1 MTVILKNNAV
11 STLATPISASDTGIV
26 VASGAQFPTLAGGDY
41 FYATLVS
48 PAGTTEIVKVTARVG
63 NSMTVVRAQD
73 GSSAASFTAGSLVEM
88 RVNAASIRELRDEA
102 AEVSIADAGGYYTS
116 GTVEGALQEAATGLY
131 YRHGASGS
139 VARTVQGRLRDIV
152 SVKDFGAVG
161 DGVTDD
167 TAAIQAAQQASK
179 FVWVP
184 PGDYVVTGLRIYDQ
198 VNLIGS
204 GYENTRFLQGDP
216 AQPAINCTSDASVGQ
231 LLSLRLENFGV
242 RGHPSATVEAVKIE
256 ALGVYAIYRSH
267 FDFIIGSCYQ
277 GLNMQA
283 STANNVFY
291 CTFKIDVVGTQ
302 TTAVVLNGG
311 VYNTYDFFIAQVGGT
326 GRMMQHDGFN
336 NTFIRLVGDG
346 TIFCSGQD
354 ITYISPTIE
363 ELHAATPSDDTGI
376 YLNGFNQTL
385 ILPTIIFN
393 PTNATKLT
401 YCMRAF
407 ANSLI
412 VNPRFLVSGVTP
424 HPFQPLASGTTFT
437 LQGPGQNECANKME
451 VEYTGI
457 DASRDLRLVTKVG
470 DVSSF
475 ISGASTFSG
484 KSTQYLAP
492 AAGSAINHRIFSST
506 DAMIFEPAGTVTLI
520 NMTIGY
526 ATAVFREGQTISV
539 YTSAAITTINW
550 AAGGADVSLFPAS
563 MTAGQTIQ
571 FVYRAANNKW
581 YPIGT

>member
-1 MTVILKNNAV
+1 MAKTPTFSAVTNSDVNASEINAAIQAVADQFEQVLFLDGSTPNAMNADLDMNSNDILNASSLDTARLLINGGEV
-11 STLATPISASDTGIV
+11 SASDLVLSALVIAQEYATVAALLASTDTYTAGAYVHV
-26 VASGAQFPTLAGGDY
+26 VEGDYYYKAAASGDVTNAGGQQ
-41 FYATLVS
+41 FEVL
-48 PAGTTEIVKVTARVG
+48 PA
-63 NSMTVVRAQD
+63 D
-73 GSSAASFTAGSLVEM
+73 
-88 RVNAASIRELRDEA
+88 
-102 AEVSIADAGGYYTS
+102 GGYYS
-116 GTVEGALQEAATGLY
+116 AKA
-131 YRHGASGS
+131 
-139 VARTVQGRLRDIV
+139 
-152 SVKDFGAVG
+152 FGAVG

-167 TAAIQAAQQASK
+167 TVAIEAAQQASK
-179 FVWVP
+179 FVYVP
-184 PGDYVVTGLRIYDQ
+184 AGDYVVTGLRIYDQ
-198 VNLIGS
+198 VNLMGA

-242 RGHPSATVEAVKIE
+242 IGHASATVEAVKIE

-277 GLNMQA
+277 ALNMQA
-283 STANNVFY
+283 SAANNVFY

-311 VYNTYDFFIAQVGGT
+311 VYNTYDFFIAEVGGT
-326 GRMMQHDGFN
+326 GRMMEHSGFN
-336 NTFIRLVGDG
+336 NTFVRLVGDG
-346 TIFCSGQD
+346 TIFCSGQN

-363 ELHAATPSDDTGI
+363 ELHAATPSDNTGI

-385 ILPTIIFN
+385 ILPTVIMN
-393 PTNATKLT
+393 PTNAAKLT

-407 ANSLI
+407 SNSLI
-412 VNPRFLVSGVTP
+412 INPRFIVGGITP
-424 HPFQPLASGTTFT
+424 HPFEPLAGGTTFT
-437 LQGPGQNECANKME
+437 LQGPGQNGCANKME

-475 ISGASTFSG
+475 ISGSSTFSG

-492 AAGSAINHRIFSST
+492 AAGASINHRIFSST

-526 ATAVFREGQTISV
+526 VGAAFREGQTLSV

-550 AAGGADVSLFPAS
+550 NAGGADVSLFPTS

-571 FVYRAANNKW
+571 FVYRSANNKW